1 MRSSPTPSTTPTP
14 AADPALVAGMRAAV
28 DAAWTARRRTSPNPW
43 VGAAVLAA
51 DGTVVATGATEPPG
65 GRHAEIV
72 ALDAALDRAGRL
84 GQGLTL
90 CTTLEPCCHH
100 GRTGPCTERII
111 ADGIERVAVGVL
123 DPDPQVRGEGIA
135 ALEKAGIEVVT
146 GVDASVVTDQLGPYL
161 HHRRTGRPWVVAKL
175 ASTLDGA
182 TAAADGTSQWITGP
196 EARADGHRI
205 RAESDAIC
213 VGAGTVRADDP
224 ALTVRHTDGPD
235 PRRIVLGTAP
245 AGARVHPCL
254 EWRTERDGSL
264 VELLE
269 QLGGEG
275 VVQLMV
281 EGGAATLGAF
291 HDAGLVDEYVL
302 YLAPALLGGSGGT
315 PSLAGTP
322 AASIDDLWR
331 GRLGTV
337 DRLGDDLRVVVH
349 PRKDP

>member
-1 MRSSPTPSTTPTP
+1 MPSSTTPPTP
-14 AADPALVAGMRAAV
+14 TAIDPALVAGMGAAIE
-28 DAAWTARRRTSPNPW
+28 AAATVRRWTSPNPW
-43 VGAAVLAA
+43 VGAALLDAA
-51 DGTVVATGATEPPG
+51 GTVIATGATEPPG

-72 ALDAALDRAGRL
+72 AFDAAGDMTEGA
-84 GQGLTL
+84 TL

-100 GRTGPCTERII
+100 GRTPPCTDRII
-111 ADGIERVAVGVL
+111 AAGVSTVVIGVL
-123 DPDPQVRGEGIA
+123 DPDPLVAGAGVA
-135 ALEKAGIEVVT
+135 ALEAAGIEVIV
-146 GVDASVVTDQLGPYL
+146 GVEAEAVDQQLAPYL

-224 ALTVRHTDGPD
+224 SLTVRHTDGRD
-235 PRRIVLGTAP
+235 PRRVVLGAVP
-245 AGARVHPCL
+245 AGALVRPCL
-254 EWRTERDGSL
+254 EWRPERDGTL
-264 VELLE
+264 GDLLE
-269 QLGGEG
+269 QLGDDG
-275 VVQLMV
+275 VLQLMV
-281 EGGAATLGAF
+281 EGGAATLAAF
-291 HDAGLVDEYVL
+291 HDADLVDEYVV
-302 YLAPALLGGSGGT
+302 YLAPALLGGAGGT

-331 GRLGTV
+331 GRLGSV
-337 DRLGDDLRVVVH
+337 DRLGDDVRVVVH